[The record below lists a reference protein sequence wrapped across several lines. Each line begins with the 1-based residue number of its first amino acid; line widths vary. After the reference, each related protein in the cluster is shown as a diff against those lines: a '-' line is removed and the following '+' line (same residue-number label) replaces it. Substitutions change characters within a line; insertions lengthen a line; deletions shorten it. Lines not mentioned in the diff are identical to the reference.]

1 MNLYSNTPII
11 IIYGATGTG
20 KTDCA
25 EKMALKINGAIIN
38 MDMGQLYTRLSVGTA
53 KPEWEKSP
61 IPQYL
66 FDVID
71 KKIDFSAVDYRNKVQ
86 KLIQELT
93 KQGKKIIIVGGTGF
107 YLYNLIFSNK
117 SIPKDHAKKKLPEID
132 FLWSH
137 LNEVDPKRAS
147 EIHKNDTYRIKR
159 ALEIYYD
166 TGTCPSE
173 YAPKFDPVH
182 PNIVLINLDRDTQ
195 ELKQRVEQRIE
206 RFFIDGWIQEVNT
219 LMQDGWS
226 DFILKKKFIGYPSL
240 IKMLKEKHHNIQDIK
255 KEITQKTMQYVK
267 KQKSFWRSLY
277 KKIKQNLIET
287 KTITLVD
294 FNLTFAQLDLY
305 LDLFLKKFFP
315 HE

>member
-1 MNLYSNTPII
+1 MNSITPIL

-20 KTDCA
+20 KTAFA
-25 EKMALKINGAIIN
+25 EVIAQKIDGAIIN

-53 KPEWEKSP
+53 KPDWKKSCT
-61 IPQYL
+61 PQYL

-71 KKIDFSAVDYRNKVQ
+71 KKKDFSAIEYRKKVE
-86 KLIQELT
+86 KLIKELT
-93 KQGKKIIIVGGTGF
+93 KKEKKIIIVGGTGF

-117 SIPKDHAKKKLPEID
+117 SIKRKSGSKKKWQKIEC
-132 FLWSH
+132 LWSH
-137 LNEVDPKRAS
+137 LKEIDPKRAS
-147 EIHKNDTYRIKR
+147 EIHRNDIYRIKR

-166 TGTCPSE
+166 TGNCPSE

-182 PNIVLINLDRDTQ
+182 HNIVLINLDRDTQ
-195 ELKQRVEQRIE
+195 ELQQRVEQRIE
-206 RFFIDGWIQEVNT
+206 RFFIDGWIQEVDT

-240 IKMLKEKHHNIQDIK
+240 IKMLQEKNNNIQDIK

-267 KQKSFWRSLY
+267 KQKSFWRGLY
-277 KKIKQNLIET
+277 KKIKQNSIET